1 MNNQIV
7 IKRKKRT
14 NQSEVFM
21 NNFVQWVEYWR
32 KNPHR
37 FITDYLGLK
46 LYDFQKILIYQMNF
60 YNNFIFIASRGLANK
75 MFKYMKGILC
85 ILLIK
90 ISLKT

>member
-1 MNNQIV
+1 MNNQII

-14 NQSEVFM
+14 NQSEVFI

-60 YNNFIFIASRGLANK
+60 YNNFIFIASILAQYYRN
-75 MFKYMKGILC
+75 IIC
-85 ILLIK
+85 ILGEPIN
-90 ISLKT
+90 IGCIINV